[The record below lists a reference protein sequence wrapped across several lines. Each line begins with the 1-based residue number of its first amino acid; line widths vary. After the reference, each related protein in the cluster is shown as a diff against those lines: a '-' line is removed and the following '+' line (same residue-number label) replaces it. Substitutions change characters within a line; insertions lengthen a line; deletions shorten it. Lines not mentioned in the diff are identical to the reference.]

1 MSWGTCYKGSN
12 NIHADFPALMSDGN
26 WATNWEPACAINN
39 QIKSHAG
46 ITNNYEYRQYLINN
60 ADKIV
65 AKNQMD
71 ACDNCCSCWEN
82 FKDRNTSK
90 NPTKYIYK
98 SCSDKTQPFGYE
110 NSDLKNMYLSS
121 KVLQSRIAA
130 PIMTQSQMLQFA
142 NYN

>member
-12 NIHADFPALMSDGN
+12 NIHSDFPPLMSDGN
-26 WATNWEPACAINN
+26 WATNWEPACKINN
-39 QIKSHAG
+39 QIKLHAG
-46 ITNNYEYRQYLINN
+46 ITNNYEYRQYLIKN

-65 AKNQMD
+65 AKNQLD

-82 FKDRNTSK
+82 FKDRNTLK
-90 NPTKYIYK
+90 NSAKYIYK

-121 KVLQSRIAA
+121 KTLESRLVA
-130 PIMTQSQMLQFA
+130 PILTQDQMLQFS